1 MKYRLREQMN
11 IFNDTTEELATYLD
25 ITYQTLSRKIN
36 EHTEFTRAEIK
47 KIKERY
53 NLTPMQV
60 DYIFFQ

>member
-11 IFNDTTEELATYLD
+11 IFNDTPEELATYLD